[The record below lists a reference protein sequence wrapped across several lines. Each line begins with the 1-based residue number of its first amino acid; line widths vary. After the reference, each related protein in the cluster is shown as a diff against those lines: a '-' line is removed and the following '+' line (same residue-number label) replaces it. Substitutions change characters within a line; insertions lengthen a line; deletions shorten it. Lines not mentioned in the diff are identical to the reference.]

1 MSSDEKG
8 RADLL
13 DAVVG
18 ATRQMAGQGIR
29 FSQAVADRHGLA
41 LTDVYALEQLA
52 TLGRATAGQIAELTG
67 LTSGAATRMIDRLEQ
82 SGFIRRAAD
91 PADRR
96 RVILEPIADRI
107 AEVAAQYAALRTAT
121 RRAIERYTDDQLQLI
136 SDYLERSL
144 SVSQSE
150 TALLGA
156 APAGA
161 PSDSSS
167 TAPLGGTA
175 SGRLVFVS
183 GAPSVTLRADSNL
196 GSLYRA
202 QFRGAIPKVRVREGT
217 VTVRY
222 GKRSWFE
229 WRAQIAGQLIEA
241 SAHWRDDRADI
252 ALNSALPWA
261 IELRGG
267 VSRLTGDLGTL
278 ELTSFEAAGGISKV
292 DLHLPAP
299 RAIVPI
305 RVSGGANDL
314 ALHRPAGTALRL
326 RIRGGANKV
335 SVDGQQIHGRG
346 DVIFEGDSPIS
357 QPGEVGYETKGFAA
371 SVERYEIEL
380 TGGAN
385 RLTVDTR

>member
-1 MSSDEKG
+1 MSSETSE

-18 ATRQMAGQGIR
+18 ATRQLAGQGIR

-67 LTSGAATRMIDRLEQ
+67 LTTGAATRMIDRLEQ
-82 SGFIRRAAD
+82 SGFIRRASD
-91 PADRR
+91 PVDRR
-96 RVILEPIADRI
+96 RVILEPIAERVE
-107 AEVAAQYAALRTAT
+107 EVGAQYAALRTAT

-136 SDYLERSL
+136 ADYLERSL
-144 SVSQSE
+144 AVSQAQ
-150 TALLGA
+150 TTDLGA
-156 APAGA
+156 TPAGA
-161 PSDSSS
+161 AGDSSS
-167 TAPLGGTA
+167 TAPLGGVA

-183 GAPSVTLRADSNL
+183 GAPFVTLRADASL

-252 ALNSALPWA
+252 ALNSQVPWA

-267 VSRLTGDLGTL
+267 VSRLTGDLARL
-278 ELTSFEAAGGISKV
+278 QLSSLEAAGGVSKV
-292 DLHLPAP
+292 DLNLPAP
-299 RAIVPI
+299 RAVAPI
-305 RVSGGANDL
+305 RLSGGAHDL
-314 ALHRPAGTALRL
+314 ALHRPTGTALRL

-335 SVDGQQIHGRG
+335 TVDGEQVHGKG
-346 DVIFEGDSPIS
+346 DVVFEGDGPIH
-357 QPGEVGYETKGFAA
+357 PAGEVGYETKGFAA
-371 SVERYEIEL
+371 AADRYEIEL
-380 TGGAN
+380 SGGAN

>member
-1 MSSDEKG
+1 MSSDAQR

-41 LTDVYALEQLA
+41 LTDVEALEQLA
-52 TLGRATAGQIAELTG
+52 TLGRATAGQMAELTG

-96 RVILEPIADRI
+96 RVILEPIVDRI
-107 AEVAAQYAALRTAT
+107 DEVAAQYAALRRAT
-121 RRAIERYTDDQLQLI
+121 RSAIERYTDDQLQLI

-144 SVSQSE
+144 SVSRSE
-150 TALLGA
+150 TASLGA
-156 APAGA
+156 APGGAAG
-161 PSDSSS
+161 DSSS

-183 GAPSVTLRADSNL
+183 GAPSVTLRADSSL

-222 GKRSWFE
+222 GRRSWFE

-252 ALNSALPWA
+252 ALNSHLPWV

-267 VSRLTGDLGTL
+267 VSRLVGDLAAL
-278 ELTSFEAAGGISKV
+278 ELAGVEAAGGVSKV
-292 DLHLPAP
+292 DLNLPAP
-299 RAIVPI
+299 WMVVPI

-335 SVDGQQIHGRG
+335 SVDGQQVHGKG
-346 DVIFEGDSPIS
+346 DVVFEGDGPSN
-357 QPGEVGYETKGFAA
+357 QPGEVSFETTGFAA
-371 SVERYEIEL
+371 ATNRYEIEL

>member
-1 MSSDEKG
+1 MSSEPTG

-18 ATRQMAGQGIR
+18 ATRQLAGQGIR

-41 LTDVYALEQLA
+41 LTDVYALEQLT

-67 LTSGAATRMIDRLEQ
+67 LTTGAATRLIDRLEQ

-107 AEVAAQYAALRTAT
+107 EEVAAQYAALRTST
-121 RRAIERYTDDQLQLI
+121 RSAIERYTDDQLRLI
-136 SDYLERSL
+136 ADYVERSL
-144 SVSQSE
+144 SVSQAQ
-150 TALLGA
+150 TTDLGA
-156 APAGA
+156 APTGAAG
-161 PSDSSS
+161 DSSS
-167 TAPLGGTA
+167 TAPLGGVD

-183 GAPSVTLRADSNL
+183 GAPFVTLRADASL

-252 ALNSALPWA
+252 ALNSAVPWA

-267 VSRLTGDLGTL
+267 VSRLSGDLAAL
-278 ELTSFEAAGGISKV
+278 ELASLEAAGGVSKV
-292 DLHLPAP
+292 DLNLPSP
-299 RAIVPI
+299 RAVVPI

-335 SVDGQQIHGRG
+335 SVDGQQVHGKG
-346 DVIFEGDSPIS
+346 DVVFEGVGPIN
-357 QPGEVGYETKGFAA
+357 QPGEIGFETKGFAA
-371 SVERYEIEL
+371 SKQRYEIEL
-380 TGGAN
+380 SGGTN
-385 RLTVDTR
+385 RLTVDSR